1 MVLYRFLR
9 ACALREKL
17 LKRSKNGIKF
27 FFGFFFVVSARN
39 EDYSGGVVEVRLL
52 HNS

>member
-1 MVLYRFLR
+1 MEL
-9 ACALREKL
+9 
-17 LKRSKNGIKF
+17 SF
-27 FFGFFFVVSARN
+27 FFLVFFVVSARN